1 VEDRVRKVGVRRR
14 IVHARVD
21 PAWANSGHPSPL
33 PVPLRGRLSGSSMS
47 GTARVPAP
55 QRKSRA
61 IRRVRESPRCRVSAS
76 ASANLLSMLAQQT
89 GHPPEFSSSLYTY
102 LLPPVKPQGVSFLTV
117 PTLPHVRE
125 AFVAPSPVHPTLP
138 LLRREGEAVGPPAQ
152 GRCRTILAPPPS
164 RRRESVDSTHRFMTS
179 PVSPSRRRSHG
190 GNTQLKGEPPAK
202 AGAVLAEAADLPY
215 NACNLTEWTR

>member
-1 VEDRVRKVGVRRR
+1 MTVIWESREGEKDGREVEDWVRKVGVRRR

-33 PVPLRGRLSGSSMS
+33 PVPLRARLSGSSMS

-76 ASANLLSMLAQQT
+76 ASANRLSTLAQQT

-102 LLPPVKPQGVSFLTV
+102 PLPPVKPQGVGFPTVLTLTIRSGSLHC
-117 PTLPHVRE
+117 PFPCSPH
-125 AFVAPSPVHPTLP
+125 P
-138 LLRREGEAVGPPAQ
+138 
-152 GRCRTILAPPPS
+152 APPPS
-164 RRRESVDSTHRFMTS
+164 RERGDGWAPRKSWSGPCR
-179 PVSPSRRRSHG
+179 G
-190 GNTQLKGEPPAK
+190 G
-202 AGAVLAEAADLPY
+202 
-215 NACNLTEWTR
+215 

>member
-1 VEDRVRKVGVRRR
+1 MTVIWESREGEKDGREVEDRVRKVGVRRR

-33 PVPLRGRLSGSSMS
+33 PVPLRARLSGSSMS

-76 ASANLLSMLAQQT
+76 ASANLLSTLAQQT

-102 LLPPVKPQGVSFLTV
+102 PLPPVKPQGVSFPTVLTLTIRSGSLRC
-117 PTLPHVRE
+117 PFPCSPH
-125 AFVAPSPVHPTLP
+125 P
-138 LLRREGEAVGPPAQ
+138 
-152 GRCRTILAPPPS
+152 APPPS
-164 RRRESVDSTHRFMTS
+164 RRGGGWAPRTRSVPNDI
-179 PVSPSRRRSHG
+179 SPSPI
-190 GNTQLKGEPPAK
+190 E
-202 AGAVLAEAADLPY
+202 AEGI
-215 NACNLTEWTR
+215 C